1 MNDILRAVADVGFPI
16 VYSLVTCALFQQV
29 IAVYPETSSGQ
40 VLLMVFGKK
49 LDRLSDAV
57 EKLSRYVEGLGK
69 RDSPPG
75 L

>member
-1 MNDILRAVADVGFPI
+1 MSDVLRAIADVGFPI
-16 VYSLVTCALFQQV
+16 V
-29 IAVYPETSSGQ
+29 IAVY
-40 VLLMVFGKK
+40 LLMVFGAK

>member
-1 MNDILRAVADVGFPI
+1 MNDILRAIADVGFPI
-16 VYSLVTCALFQQV
+16 VIT
-29 IAVYPETSSGQ
+29 VY
-40 VLLMVFGKK
+40 LLMVFGAK
-49 LDRLSDAV
+49 LDRLSEAV

>member
-1 MNDILRAVADVGFPI
+1 MSDLLRAIADVGFPI
-16 VYSLVTCALFQQV
+16 V
-29 IAVYPETSSGQ
+29 IAVY
-40 VLLMVFGKK
+40 LLMVFGAK

-57 EKLSRYVEGLGK
+57 EKLTRYIEGLGK

>member
-1 MNDILRAVADVGFPI
+1 MNDILRAIADVGFPI

-29 IAVYPETSSGQ
+29 ITVY
-40 VLLMVFGKK
+40 LLMVFGKK

>member
-1 MNDILRAVADVGFPI
+1 MSDVLRAIADVGFPI
-16 VYSLVTCALFQQV
+16 V
-29 IAVYPETSSGQ
+29 IAVY
-40 VLLMVFGKK
+40 LLMVFGTK

>member
-1 MNDILRAVADVGFPI
+1 MTMFSRISSMSDMLRAVADVGFPI
-16 VYSLVTCALFQQV
+16 V
-29 IAVYPETSSGQ
+29 IAVY
-40 VLLMVFGKK
+40 LLVVFGNK

-69 RDSPPG
+69 ASPP

>member
-1 MNDILRAVADVGFPI
+1 MTDVLRAIADVGFPI
-16 VYSLVTCALFQQV
+16 V
-29 IAVYPETSSGQ
+29 IAVY
-40 VLLMVFGKK
+40 LLMVFGTK

-57 EKLSRYVEGLGK
+57 EKLTRYIEGLGK

>member
-1 MNDILRAVADVGFPI
+1 MNDILRAIADVGFPI
-16 VYSLVTCALFQQV
+16 VYFLVTCALFQQV
-29 IAVYPETSSGQ
+29 ITVY
-40 VLLMVFGKK
+40 LLMVFGKK

>member
-29 IAVYPETSSGQ
+29 ITVY
-40 VLLMVFGKK
+40 LLMVFGKK

-57 EKLSRYVEGLGK
+57 EKLTNFIEGLK
-69 RDSPPG
+69 K
-75 L
+75 

>member
-1 MNDILRAVADVGFPI
+1 MNDILRAIADVGFPI
-16 VYSLVTCALFQQV
+16 V
-29 IAVYPETSSGQ
+29 IAVY
-40 VLLMVFGKK
+40 LLMVFGAK

-57 EKLSRYVEGLGK
+57 EKLSRYIEGLGK

>member
-1 MNDILRAVADVGFPI
+1 MNDIIRAVADVGFPI
-16 VYSLVTCALFQQV
+16 V
-29 IAVYPETSSGQ
+29 IAVY
-40 VLLMVFGKK
+40 LLMVFGGK
-49 LDRLSDAV
+49 LDRLSEAV

>member
-1 MNDILRAVADVGFPI
+1 MSDVLRAIADVGFPI
-16 VYSLVTCALFQQV
+16 V
-29 IAVYPETSSGQ
+29 IAVY
-40 VLLMVFGKK
+40 LLMVFGAK

-57 EKLSRYVEGLGK
+57 EKLTRYIEGLGK

>member
-1 MNDILRAVADVGFPI
+1 
-16 VYSLVTCALFQQV
+16 
-29 IAVYPETSSGQ
+29 
-40 VLLMVFGKK
+40 MVFGKK